1 MRSLLKPFLLIFALL
16 AVSPATAAD
25 LGDLL
30 ASGAVGERYDGFAEA
45 RDPSAAA
52 TVKAVNE
59 KRLAIY
65 EKRAKETGQTVDV
78 VGRIYASEI
87 WDAADPGTWFH
98 LEDGS
103 WVQK

>member
-1 MRSLLKPFLLIFALL
+1 MRRILTPFLLIFALL
-16 AVSPATAAD
+16 MVTPAAAAN

-45 RDPSAAA
+45 RDPSTSTFVAD
-52 TVKAVNE
+52 VNQ

-65 EKRAKETGQTVDV
+65 QKRAKETGQTVEV
-78 VGRIYASEI
+78 VGRIYATEI